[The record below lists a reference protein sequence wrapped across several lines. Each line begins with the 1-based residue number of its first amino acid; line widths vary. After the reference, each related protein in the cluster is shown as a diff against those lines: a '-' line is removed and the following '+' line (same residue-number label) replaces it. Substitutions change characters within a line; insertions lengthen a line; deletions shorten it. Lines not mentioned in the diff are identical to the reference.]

1 MKPSATS
8 ARLPTASPID
18 LPFSPA
24 AERNA
29 PPILALLQTWLPA
42 QAHVLELASGSGQ
55 HAAHF
60 AAAQPGWQWQPS
72 EPQAA
77 LLPAIAARCAGLP
90 NALRPLLLD
99 VMAEAWPV
107 PAASF
112 DALYC
117 ANLLHIAPWPVTA
130 ALMRGAAA
138 CLRPGAVLVI
148 YGPFVVE
155 GEALAPS
162 NADFDTDLRQRNPL
176 WGLRALHDV
185 ARAAALAGLHLEE
198 RVAMPA
204 NNLLLRFRRGG
215 DATG

>member
-1 MKPSATS
+1 MN
-8 ARLPTASPID
+8 LPHPPASPVD
-18 LPFSPA
+18 LPHSPA

-29 PPILALLQTWLPA
+29 PPILALLQAWLPGPA
-42 QAHVLELASGSGQ
+42 RVLEMASGTGQ

-60 AAAQPGWQWQPS
+60 AAARPDWQWQPS

-90 NALRPLLLD
+90 NVLAPLPLD
-99 VMAEAWPV
+99 AMAEPWPV

-112 DALYC
+112 DALYS
-117 ANLLHIAPWPVTA
+117 ANLLHIAPWLVTA

-138 CLRPGAVLVI
+138 CLRPGAALVV

-155 GEALAPS
+155 GEPLAPS
-162 NADFDTDLRQRNPL
+162 NADFDADLRQRNPL

-185 ARAAALAGLHLEE
+185 AQAAEMAGLHLEE
-198 RVAMPA
+198 RVTMPA
-204 NNLLLRFRRGG
+204 NNLLLRFRREGG
-215 DATG
+215 AAG